1 MLSKTQV
8 KYIQSLFHKKFREEH
23 GQFIVEGP
31 KMAKEAIGL
40 SPDHI
45 EHIYACPDWFSNFDG
60 DLGLLHEKGTRIT
73 EVEMEKISSLQTPSD
88 VLVVL
93 RKPTP
98 RLPLEWKGINL
109 VLDGIQDPGNLG
121 TIIRTADWFGVQHI
135 ICGSGTADCYNPKAV
150 QASMGSIFRMNLLY
164 EDLDIFFEQDI
175 SVPILAS
182 SLAGR
187 PLSAEDHWKDALL
200 VIGNESQGV
209 RQKIISHA
217 THKILIPCA
226 GHAESLN
233 AAVATGI
240 LLYELTN

>member
-1 MLSKTQV
+1 
-8 KYIQSLFHKKFREEH
+8 
-23 GQFIVEGP
+23 
-31 KMAKEAIGL
+31 
-40 SPDHI
+40 
-45 EHIYACPDWFSNFDG
+45 
-60 DLGLLHEKGTRIT
+60 
-73 EVEMEKISSLQTPSD
+73 
-88 VLVVL
+88 LVVL
-93 RKPTP
+93 RKPKP
-98 RLPLEWKGINL
+98 RLPVEWKGLNL

-150 QASMGSIFRMNLLY
+150 QASMGSIFRVNLLY
-164 EDLDIFFEQDI
+164 EDLDIFFEHDI

-209 RQKIISHA
+209 REKIISRA
-217 THKILIPCA
+217 THKILIPGA